1 MMTDPR
7 PEPSP
12 RFKAPRPLV
21 IIVLVLV
28 LSFQA
33 GYSPEQVREILTI
46 VVAAL
51 VALAAACVLNPSL
64 LE

>member
-12 RFKAPRPLV
+12 RFKAPRPLL

-28 LSFQA
+28 LGFQA
-33 GYSPEQVREILTI
+33 EYTPEQVGEILTI
-46 VVAAL
+46 VVASL
-51 VALAAACVLNPSL
+51 VALAAACVLNHPL
-64 LE
+64 AE